1 MTGEGWMS
9 KRGGR
14 DTSLATSIVL
24 LTFLLA
30 MVAVSIVSLSA
41 LVGVYDLANDQ
52 VSARHQAYLQ
62 TLVGDIALRLDPA
75 GRLVTRSIAVAV
87 DTGTGEISRAALAS
101 QFDSGVEYVDQLLLA
116 RRDGTVISGYPT
128 FRTPR
133 SVVGYPVL
141 SMATTETTVFYYE
154 RLEGTADTRLWV
166 AQAAASDD
174 DLVMLARVRSAFLRP
189 VVDRFADPTINRWV
203 LLADQE
209 GDAVVSSAGAS
220 RLVQESIVYEDRE
233 GSGSGTVSAVAEDD
247 SVVWGAFVDIDGYPG
262 LPWRAAIVEPR
273 SEMIMAT
280 VLALTPAVLALVAS
294 GVITLVL
301 VGFFARR
308 LVAPLTHLEERA
320 REAVTGAY
328 VRPLQSERTDE
339 VGRLAAAF
347 NAIALRLNA
356 LHDLSQLLASSSRLD
371 QVLDGI
377 MSAMGHIVG
386 TATVAVFLV
395 DEHSGTLALA
405 RARDLS
411 SEGAE
416 GVALDSETWLVEALH
431 ADDPQVRSLFGE
443 DIAEIVPGEYSQ
455 AVTVL
460 TAPLAV
466 GTEPLGVVLVIEDGA
481 RTFSEAETEM
491 VRTFSAQA
499 AVAVYN
505 SRLFEVETR
514 SRMEAEVLRAVAEQL
529 SRPQDLA
536 VALESVEE
544 STAILL
550 GASSTLLAVFDRASF
565 GLPPASNPLAEEAL
579 LEAWRTSGDAA
590 HSTAV
595 VSLDSGD
602 GASRLLTS
610 ASASR
615 ALLAAVTIEDEPCAI
630 LAFLRAGERPFTVRE
645 HRLAAALASQ
655 LSLAFESA
663 YNFERARTKAVNLE
677 TIFRISQ
684 AVGSSLQT
692 KVVLNRVLDV
702 VQKIFAADAVSLM
715 TYDAASG
722 MVSTEMARGMVSS
735 EMLHFDTEPGVD
747 IPGRVFSSGEPNRA
761 SDIHAIEGELPA
773 LAADQGLHSMLS
785 VPLLARGRSIGVLTV
800 FSTEH
805 GAFTDEDMGLLHTFA
820 SQAALAI
827 DTAKLYGKEHLVAT
841 VLQASILP
849 KTLPVFP
856 EIESS
861 SVYLPAGIEA
871 DIGGDYYDLFRAPD
885 GRIFMVMGD
894 VCGKGVVA
902 ATKTSMI
909 KYTVRGLVTAGLGP
923 ADVISE
929 VNKTVA
935 QSGDTSDIVT
945 LWVGALDAGEG
956 TLEYANGGHPA
967 ALLRRAKDS
976 SIVRFPPTGA
986 LLGAMAGAHYDLEK
1000 VSVEPGDL
1008 IVLYTDGVTEARR
1021 GNTFFGEG
1029 RVQRA
1034 LRQGSD
1040 AGDVTQRLLSLL
1052 DRFVPGAIRDDA
1064 AVLAVGI
1071 VADPASVSK
1080 VAQ

>member
-1 MTGEGWMS
+1 MS

-14 DTSLATSIVL
+14 NTSLATSVVL
-24 LTFLLA
+24 LTFVLA

-41 LVGVYDLANDQ
+41 LVGVYNLANSQ

-62 TLVGDIALRLDPA
+62 TLVGDVAIRLDPA

-87 DTGTGEISRAALAS
+87 DAGTGEISRAALAT
-101 QFDSGVEYVDQLLLA
+101 QFDTGVEYVDQLLLA
-116 RRDGTVISGYPT
+116 RRDGTIISGYPT

-133 SVVGYPVL
+133 SAEGYPVL
-141 SMATTETTVFYYE
+141 SMATTETPVYYYE
-154 RLEGTADTRLWV
+154 RPEGSADTRMWV
-166 AQAAASDD
+166 AQAVEGDH
-174 DLVMLARVRSAFLRP
+174 DLVMLARVRSGFLRP
-189 VVDRFADPTINRWV
+189 VVDRFADPTTDRWV
-203 LLADQE
+203 LLVERD
-209 GDAVVSSAGAS
+209 GSAVVTSVGAS
-220 RLVQESIVYEDRE
+220 RLVQESIVYEDPE
-233 GSGSGTVSAVAEDD
+233 GSGSGTVSAVAEDEA
-247 SVVWGAFVDIDGYPG
+247 VVWGHFADIEGYPG
-262 LPWRAAIVEPR
+262 LPWRAVIVEPR
-273 SEMIMAT
+273 SGMVMAT
-280 VLALTPAVLALVAS
+280 LLALAPAVLALVAS

-301 VGFFARR
+301 VGVFARR
-308 LVAPLTHLEERA
+308 LVSPLTHLEERA

-339 VGRLAAAF
+339 VGRLAVAF

-386 TATVAVFLV
+386 TATIAVFLV
-395 DEHSGTLALA
+395 DEQTGTLTLA
-405 RARDLS
+405 RAGDLS
-411 SEGAE
+411 SEGAQ
-416 GVALDSETWLVEALH
+416 GVALDSYSWLVEALH
-431 ADDPQVRSLFGE
+431 AEDPQVRSASGE
-443 DIAEIVPGEYSQ
+443 DIAQLVPGEYSQ
-455 AVTVL
+455 IVTVL
-460 TAPLAV
+460 TAPLTV
-466 GTEPLGVVLVIEDGA
+466 GSEPLGVVLVIEDGA

-529 SRPQDLA
+529 SRPQDLE
-536 VALESVEE
+536 VALKSVEDT
-544 STAILL
+544 TAILL
-550 GASSTLLAVFDRASF
+550 GASSTVLAVFDRPSF
-565 GLPPASNPLAEEAL
+565 GLPPASRPSEEEAL
-579 LEAWRTSGDAA
+579 LAAWGESVDVTEP
-590 HSTAV
+590 TAV
-595 VSLDSGD
+595 VDVDSGD
-602 GASRLLTS
+602 GASRLLASFS
-610 ASASR
+610 ATR
-615 ALLAAVTIEDEPCAI
+615 ALLAAVAIENEPRAI
-630 LAFLRAGERPFTVRE
+630 LAFLRVGERPFTLRE
-645 HRLAAALASQ
+645 QRLAAALASQ

-684 AVGSSLQT
+684 AVSSSLQT

-722 MVSTEMARGMVSS
+722 MVATEMARGMVSS
-735 EMLHFDTEPGVD
+735 EMLHFETEPGVD
-747 IPGRVFSSGEPNRA
+747 VPGRVFSSGEPTHA
-761 SDIHAIEGELPA
+761 ADIDAIEGGLAA
-773 LAADQGLHSMLS
+773 LAAEQGLHSMLS
-785 VPLLARGRSIGVLTV
+785 VPLLARGRGIGVLTV
-800 FSTEH
+800 FSTEQ

-849 KTLPVFP
+849 KTLPEFP

-861 SVYLPAGIEA
+861 SIYLPAGIEA

-902 ATKTSMI
+902 ATKTSKI
-909 KYTVRGLVTAGLGP
+909 KYTVRGLATAGLGP
-923 ADVISE
+923 AAIISE
-929 VNKTVA
+929 VNKAVS

-945 LWVGALDAGEG
+945 LWVGALDVDGG
-956 TLEYANGGHPA
+956 TLAYANGGHPA
-967 ALLRRAKDS
+967 ALLRRDVDS

-986 LLGAMAGAHYDLEK
+986 LLGATVSAHYDLET
-1000 VSVEPGDL
+1000 VNVAPGDL

-1040 AGDVTQRLLSLL
+1040 ASDVTQRLLSLL

-1064 AVLAVGI
+1064 AVLVVRI
-1071 VADPASVSK
+1071 VADRIGETDA
-1080 VAQ
+1080 AQ

>member
-1 MTGEGWMS
+1 MTGEGGMG

-14 DTSLATSIVL
+14 NASLATSIVL
-24 LTFLLA
+24 LTFVLA

-41 LVGVYDLANDQ
+41 LVGVYDLANSQ

-75 GRLVTRSIAVAV
+75 GRLVTRSLSVAV

-101 QFDSGVEYVDQLLLA
+101 QFDMSVEYVDQLLLA
-116 RRDGTVISGYPT
+116 RRDGTVVSGYPT
-128 FRTPR
+128 FQAPN
-133 SVVGYPVL
+133 SVAGHPAL
-141 SMATTETTVFYYE
+141 STATTESPVYYFE
-154 RLEGTADTRLWV
+154 RLEGSGDTRLWV
-166 AQAAASDD
+166 ALAAKSDE
-174 DLVMLARVRSAFLRP
+174 DLVLLARVRSGFLRP
-189 VVDRFADPTINRWV
+189 VVDRFADPAIDRWV
-203 LLADQE
+203 LLADQNGE
-209 GDAVVSSAGAS
+209 IVIGSVGAS
-220 RLVQESIVYEDRE
+220 QLVVESVVLKDEDGPGR
-233 GSGSGTVSAVAEDD
+233 GTVSAVASDD
-247 SVVWGAFVDIDGYPG
+247 SVVWGAFVDIEDYPG
-262 LPWRAAIVEPR
+262 LPWRAIIVEPR
-273 SEMIMAT
+273 SGVIMAT

-301 VGFFARR
+301 VGVFARR
-308 LVAPLTHLEERA
+308 LVSPLTHLEERA

-405 RARDLS
+405 RGRDLS
-411 SEGAE
+411 SEGAT
-416 GVALDSETWLVEALH
+416 GVGLDSDAWLVDALH
-431 ADDPQVRSLFGE
+431 AEDPQVRSVFGE
-443 DIAEIVPGEYSQ
+443 DMAKLVPGEYSQ

-460 TAPLAV
+460 TAPLTV

-536 VALESVEE
+536 ASLGSVEE

-550 GASSTLLAVFDRASF
+550 GASATMLAVFDRPAF
-565 GLPPASNPLAEEAL
+565 GLPAASDPVAEDAL
-579 LEAWRTSGDAA
+579 LEAWRNSGETAGT
-590 HSTAV
+590 TAV
-595 VSLDSGD
+595 VSTDSGD
-602 GASRLLTS
+602 SAARLLVPSS
-610 ASASR
+610 ARR
-615 ALLAAVTIEDEPCAI
+615 ALLAAVTIEDDPCAI

-663 YNFERARTKAVNLE
+663 YNFERARTKAINLE

-722 MVSTEMARGMVSS
+722 LVSTEMARGMISS

-747 IPGRVFSSGEPNRA
+747 IPGRVFSSGEPTRA
-761 SDIHAIEGELPA
+761 PDIHAMEGGLPA
-773 LAADQGLHSMLS
+773 LAAEQGLHSMLS

-800 FSTEH
+800 FSTDH

-849 KTLPVFP
+849 KTLPEFP

-861 SVYLPAGIEA
+861 SVYLPAGVEA

-909 KYTVRGLVTAGLGP
+909 KYTVRGLATAGLGP
-923 ADVISE
+923 AQVISE
-929 VNKTVA
+929 VNKTVSE
-935 QSGDTSDIVT
+935 SGDTSDIVT
-945 LWVGALDAGEG
+945 LWVGALDVGSG

-967 ALLRRAKDS
+967 GLLRRASDS

-986 LLGAMAGAHYDLEK
+986 LLGAMAGAHYDLER
-1000 VSVEPGDL
+1000 VSVARGDL

-1040 AGDVTQRLLSLL
+1040 ARDVTQRLLSLL

-1064 AVLAVGI
+1064 AVLVVGI
-1071 VADPASVSK
+1071 AADRGDVSDE
-1080 VAQ
+1080 AQ